1 MVAIK
6 MFAKVGVNFIP
17 ITCSAYFTAK
27 IFFENYL
34 HVVPLELFSAFI
46 HFESVGGVMFKGF
59 LLCNVLD
66 MKVFRW
72 GPSILI
78 RLVCW
83 TLCFLHPDN

>member
-17 ITCSAYFTAK
+17 ITCSAYFPGN

-34 HVVPLELFSAFI
+34 HVVPLELFWAFI
-46 HFESVGGVMFKGF
+46 YFGSVGGVMFKDF
-59 LLCNVLD
+59 LLCSVLD

-78 RLVCW
+78 RLFCW
-83 TLCFLHPDN
+83 TLCFIHPGN